1 MLATMV
7 GAMHLVHVEIDAAVA
22 IAEVRPAEGELTFTG
37 IGNIGGTVLAPAGPR
52 SLVSLPGIVGHEC
65 RKIQTFTSPW
75 PKGSSLVLYS
85 DGLQTRW
92 SLNRYPS
99 LRNRDPAL
107 LAAVLYRDF
116 ARGRDDVTVVAS
128 REAEPA

>member
-1 MLATMV
+1 MRPTR
-7 GAMHLVHVEIDAAVA
+7 GAAVA
-22 IAEVRPAEGELTFTG
+22 IAEVRPAQGELSFTG
-37 IGNIGGTVLAPAGPR
+37 VGNIGGTLLTANPPR

-65 RKIQTFTSPW
+65 RKIQTFTCPW
-75 PKGSSLVLYS
+75 PKGASLVLYS

-92 SLNRYPS
+92 SLDRYPV
-99 LRNRDPAL
+99 LRSRDPAL

-128 REAEPA
+128 REVEAG